1 MCEELIFQKCICFC
15 QYYLQSKSMP
25 ELIFSNKYLSCQSSS
40 LLLLEVCKNHSKK
53 ENISVGGS
61 DQRRVALFWIHLKET
76 RLNIFVLL
84 LVALNFST
92 FIFSIGTKLFI
103 RHPVVL
109 FGILMLLE
117 QFDDF
122 VQLPLWCIL
131 KDRQLC
137 LHKYLIYWVLYPIIA

>member
-61 DQRRVALFWIHLKET
+61 DQRRVALF
-76 RLNIFVLL
+76 
-84 LVALNFST
+84 
-92 FIFSIGTKLFI
+92 
-103 RHPVVL
+103 
-109 FGILMLLE
+109 
-117 QFDDF
+117 
-122 VQLPLWCIL
+122 
-131 KDRQLC
+131 
-137 LHKYLIYWVLYPIIA
+137 